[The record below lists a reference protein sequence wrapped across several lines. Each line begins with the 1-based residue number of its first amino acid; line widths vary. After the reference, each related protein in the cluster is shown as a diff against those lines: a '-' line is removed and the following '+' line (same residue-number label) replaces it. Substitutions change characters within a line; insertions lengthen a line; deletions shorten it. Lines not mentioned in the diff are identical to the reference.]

1 MKPLLHTISTLF
13 FVFVLLSAN
22 TSTVLAGEGDNGH
35 PLEAEVNGYHVA
47 LSSQNEW
54 AKGENTIIVTLT
66 DDMAMRVGDA
76 KVELLIAPKSDG
88 HTESEA
94 DGHGQP
100 EADTHGSESQ
110 HDPMS
115 DMDMGESASET
126 PAHGEA
132 SMDPM
137 AMTESDEHGV
147 YVAETHFESS
157 GEHDIHVMF
166 HVNGEMLQADF
177 VVEIPATSSKA
188 VVLWSFFLV
197 NIALITSAGVLKNQS
212 LSAKRQAI
220 V

>member
-1 MKPLLHTISTLF
+1 MKQLLHTISALF

-47 LSSQNEW
+47 LSSHNEW
-54 AKGENTIIVTLT
+54 AKGENTIFVTLT
-66 DDMAMRVGDA
+66 DGMDMRVRDV

-88 HTESEA
+88 HAESEA
-94 DGHGQP
+94 GGHGQS

-110 HDPMS
+110 HDPMP

-132 SMDPM
+132 SMDPV

-147 YVAETHFESS
+147 YMAETHFESS

-166 HVNGEMLQADF
+166 HVNGEMLQANF
-177 VVEIPATSSKA
+177 VVEIPGTNSKT

-197 NIALITSAGVLKNQS
+197 NVALITSAGVLKQQS
-212 LSAKRQAI
+212 LSAKRQVMA
-220 V
+220 